1 MSITQLK
8 PWEEVFIKILM
19 NVKRLDTIIIC
30 KGRSDVEGFK
40 NTPDFS
46 KL

>member
-8 PWEEVFIKILM
+8 PWKEVFIKILM
-19 NVKRLDTIIIC
+19 NVKRLDMILIC

-40 NTPDFS
+40 NIPE
-46 KL
+46 